1 MADRPPARR
10 HGAAAELSPE
20 FMRSLEALAELI
32 EARMPEGKSFA
43 LFVIHHPSHGVSL
56 ISEHSPREV
65 AKFLTDWYN
74 DRKSDG

>member
-1 MADRPPARR
+1 M
-10 HGAAAELSPE
+10 
-20 FMRSLEALAELI
+20 LAEKI
-32 EARMPEGKSFA
+32 YEQMPEGKSFA
-43 LFVIHHPSHGVSL
+43 LFVIHHPSHEVSL

>member
-1 MADRPPARR
+1 MADLHR

-20 FMRSLEALAELI
+20 FVRTLEMLAEKI
-32 EARMPEGKSFA
+32 YEQMPEGKSFA
-43 LFVIHHPSHGVSL
+43 LFVIHHPSHEVSL